1 MSRSFDHGFRDD
13 VDGQSQELTDL
24 TGLLNRETEENLPNT
39 RVERTQETSSPAKKT
54 TRFSGWRVGAS
65 YFALGALISL
75 VVHVVLAV
83 WIPTLDSFD
92 NGVGVLWTGNCR
104 DAATYN
110 TLIHLGTTAVATL
123 LLGGSNYCMQC
134 LTAPT
139 RKDLQTA
146 HDKGVW
152 LDIGVQSFRNLKA
165 IKGYKAVLWF
175 LIAISSIPIHL
186 LYNSAFFMTL
196 DTNSYQVYVVS
207 RDFWNSTDPVPVR
220 LTPPIHKDVHGRG
233 WGRGEEQQL
242 PPNATEYLNSV
253 KASQSRPGSAE
264 ENDVGNFKRL
274 SNEQCI
280 DAYAQSVV
288 SGRRTI
294 IVTAANETEKG
305 PFAFGYE
312 YLAGKHV
319 NTTLGMYRP
328 YEWMCYGFRPAYESE
343 SLCYESIHN
352 LTQQPEQWAP
362 WFLPARHCHSEVVE
376 GNCALNAN
384 QPIMV
389 VIIICTSIKL
399 IIMAMMVFLI
409 NGWPIIT
416 LGDAIQS
423 FLDDPDPT
431 TEGFCLLS
439 KNAVTSRSPFWPKK
453 EPLDEPDPII
463 SRRRRHRWSDAASTR
478 RWLYTLTILGVSLM
492 VIIIFFG
499 LSIDSMK
506 DNNTVD
512 PFSIRFGSVDAA
524 AVITYWAVSTYSK

>member
-1 MSRSFDHGFRDD
+1 
-13 VDGQSQELTDL
+13 
-24 TGLLNRETEENLPNT
+24 
-39 RVERTQETSSPAKKT
+39 
-54 TRFSGWRVGAS
+54 
-65 YFALGALISL
+65 
-75 VVHVVLAV
+75 
-83 WIPTLDSFD
+83 
-92 NGVGVLWTGNCR
+92 
-104 DAATYN
+104 
-110 TLIHLGTTAVATL
+110 
-123 LLGGSNYCMQC
+123 
-134 LTAPT
+134 
-139 RKDLQTA
+139 
-146 HDKGVW
+146 
-152 LDIGVQSFRNLKA
+152 
-165 IKGYKAVLWF
+165 
-175 LIAISSIPIHL
+175 
-186 LYNSAFFMTL
+186 
-196 DTNSYQVYVVS
+196 
-207 RDFWNSTDPVPVR
+207 
-220 LTPPIHKDVHGRG
+220 
-233 WGRGEEQQL
+233 
-242 PPNATEYLNSV
+242 
-253 KASQSRPGSAE
+253 
-264 ENDVGNFKRL
+264 
-274 SNEQCI
+274 
-280 DAYAQSVV
+280 
-288 SGRRTI
+288 
-294 IVTAANETEKG
+294 
-305 PFAFGYE
+305 
-312 YLAGKHV
+312 
-319 NTTLGMYRP
+319 
-328 YEWMCYGFRPAYESE
+328 MCYGFRPAYESE

-524 AVITYWAVSTYSK
+524 AVITYWAVSTYSKYQNRILAAVIVANLPQMIFWIITFSLNSLLTVIYTAQEWEGFSRNRKTLRVSEPKGDQRSTYFLQLPYRIAVPFNLTTGVISWLLSNSIFPIIISSYDSLGRVMKDVQVTTCGFSPWPMVLAIAVGVVLVAGVCSFFFLRFISTMPMVGTCSAAISAACHHDDEQEEVSLKPVKWGAVFVPEMEGQDWVGHCCFTSSLVKRPKPGLFYAGKDSSCKVE